1 MSNKMKK
8 FSVLMVISIIIMIN
22 MMLLTGFAPGPMQD
36 AAPVAV
42 DSTTRV
48 FIDDAGREVIIPE
61 NIATI
66 GSSGPGTQVIL
77 WSVAP
82 DKMVNVAY
90 PPTDVVKPFMSPEMQ
105 ALPDLGQLYGRVS
118 NLNIEGLAK
127 LDPDIVL
134 DIGMFTENTA
144 AEMDNL
150 QEQIAIPTIFIEAE
164 LDTYPDMFRKLG
176 ELLNDEEHCEQL
188 AQYTEKV
195 LAEIDKKAASIP
207 AEDVVKVYY
216 GVGTDALYTAPS
228 TSIHSGVI
236 NRIGAKN
243 VVDVEIN
250 TIGAGS
256 NISMENIYNWDP
268 DVIILTNEG
277 HAYEMIPEDPAWQEL
292 QCVQDGKVYEIPEG
306 PYSWF
311 SSPPSINRLIG
322 FQWMGNLLYPEI
334 YDYDMISVAQDYYKL
349 FYQFDLSEEQAKEL
363 MGKST
368 FKN

>member
-1 MSNKMKK
+1 M
-8 FSVLMVISIIIMIN
+8 
-22 MMLLTGFAPGPMQD
+22 
-36 AAPVAV
+36 
-42 DSTTRV
+42 
-48 FIDDAGREVIIPE
+48 
-61 NIATI
+61 
-66 GSSGPGTQVIL
+66 
-77 WSVAP
+77 
-82 DKMVNVAY
+82 
-90 PPTDVVKPFMSPEMQ
+90 KPFMSPEMQ

-127 LDPDIVL
+127 LNPDIVL
-134 DIGMFTENTA
+134 DIGLPPDNTA

-150 QEQIAIPTIFIEAE
+150 QEQTTIPTLFIEAE
-164 LDTYPDMFRKLG
+164 LDTYPEMFRKLG
-176 ELLNDEEHCEQL
+176 ALLGNEEHCEEL
-188 AQYTEKV
+188 AQYAENVLTMIDEK
-195 LAEIDKKAASIP
+195 APSIP
-207 AEDVVKVYY
+207 TEDVIKVYY
-216 GVGTDALYTAPS
+216 GVCTDALYTAPS

-236 NRIGAKN
+236 NRVGGKN

-268 DVIILTNEG
+268 DVIILTNWG
-277 HAYEMIPEDPAWQEL
+277 NAYEMILEDPAWQEL

-334 YDYDMISVAQDYYKL
+334 YDYDMVKVAQDYYKL
-349 FYQFDLSEEQAKEL
+349 FYHFDLSEEQAKEL

-368 FKN
+368 FKDL